1 MKNASLMPCTNWVEK
16 LAIRNYD
23 DLSYADCMALNE
35 HLTLCSACAAAHAA
49 YQLLGHHIGNL
60 PAVTPLES
68 LPHALLQQT
77 KSSASRIEQAVAVFS
92 GTLMRL
98 QSLFVA
104 FTLCFQKVHY
114 SSDSRYCYALC
125 DKSGFLLWKYKK
137 SDIFFSA
144 PAVKNG
150 IAYTTLFDSTLF
162 LFTARV
168 RPCSDSF
175 LWKC

>member
-1 MKNASLMPCTNWVEK
+1 MKNASLMPCATWVER

-35 HLTLCSACAAAHAA
+35 HLALCSACAAAHAA
-49 YQLLGHHIGNL
+49 YQLLGHHIDSL
-60 PAVTPLES
+60 SAVTPLES
-68 LPHALLQQT
+68 LSQTLLQQT
-77 KSSASRIEQAVAVFS
+77 NSPTSRIEQAIAAFS
-92 GTLMRL
+92 GALMRL
-98 QSLFVA
+98 QSLVVT

-114 SSDSRYCYALC
+114 TSDSRYCYALR

-137 SDIFFSA
+137 SDTFFSS
-144 PAVKNG
+144 PAMKNG
-150 IAYTTLFDSTLF
+150 VAYTTLFDSTLF

-175 LWKC
+175 LWKG